1 MSQLD
6 DVAYG
11 LVIFKAYG
19 LRDMGADH
27 DVIYCYG
34 PFDRAITDNDLET
47 LDSLG
52 WRFDQR
58 ADAWARRV

>member
-1 MSQLD
+1 MSQID

-11 LVIFKAYG
+11 LAIFKAYG

-34 PFDRAITDNDLET
+34 PIRKAIDDSDLRT
-47 LDSLG
+47 LEIMG
-52 WRFDQR
+52 WYYNEDIE
-58 ADAWARRV
+58 AWERKV